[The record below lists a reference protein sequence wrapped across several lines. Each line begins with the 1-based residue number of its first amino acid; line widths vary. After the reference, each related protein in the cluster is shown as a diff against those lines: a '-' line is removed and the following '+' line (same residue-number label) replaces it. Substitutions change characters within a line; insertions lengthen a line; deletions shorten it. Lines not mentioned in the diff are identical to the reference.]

1 MADIRG
7 PPDLVEKLT
16 IIQRAADV
24 TDVQLAAIQRI
35 TGLTWVNISEYA
47 PDQLKSLA
55 YVADAH
61 EVQLQRAN
69 IAQQLASERIPLAE
83 SNANTEIRY
92 GFGELHKG
100 LSSLASVLDAK
111 NYISNITKFAGQ
123 DKPGK
128 TEKFDDWVRQV
139 ERVKALKNLD
149 DAAMRDICASTL
161 THAAADYCSRVI
173 AEKKDITWVQ
183 LRSLLKERYA
193 SVATEFT
200 ARYALRQIKQKPDES
215 VQGLSERIM
224 KIAEAA
230 YSPEQR
236 NSPLFKS
243 EIIDILIGA
252 VHDHGAMKKMIN
264 TRPTSFDKG
273 VELALSAQHAETIY
287 QMFRQNAHSRSNAG
301 YQARVEQPMEVSA
314 IKRLAQSDGR
324 MSNEQATL
332 INGLVHS
339 QKQTNAAIR
348 ELASQLQ
355 TLSVEDFAEEYS
367 SSSEEESEPA
377 ELEYVAALGGS
388 SAEWRI
394 GKKDRTSKRGDGV
407 EHKSVKFQNSKQKGR
422 TTSPPPY
429 GNKNGSRGGYVSR
442 SRVRWASRSP
452 SRSESEYERSASP
465 RYKHREDK
473 SPHRSKRGSS
483 PYRSRVRESD
493 RGTSERQRH
502 DDYSL
507 DRCFHCHEEGHQRR
521 DCLALRRVMETKKL
535 RGTSGRRHLN

>member
-16 IIQRAADV
+16 ILQRAADV
-24 TDVQLAAIQRI
+24 TDVQLATIQRI

-61 EVQLQRAN
+61 EIQLQRAN
-69 IAQQLASERIPLAE
+69 LAQQLASERIPLAE
-83 SNANTEIRY
+83 TNANTEIRH

-139 ERVKALKNLD
+139 DRVKALKNLD

-173 AEKKDITWVQ
+173 EEKKDITWVQ
-183 LRSLLKERYA
+183 LRTLLKERYA

-215 VQGLSERIM
+215 VQGIAERIM
-224 KIAEAA
+224 KLAEAA
-230 YSPEQR
+230 YSPEDR
-236 NSPLFKS
+236 KSPLFKS

-264 TRPTSFDKG
+264 NRPTSFDKG

-287 QMFRQNAHSRSNAG
+287 QMFRQNAHSRGNTA

-314 IKRLAQSDGR
+314 IKRLAQNDGR

-355 TLSVEDFAEEYS
+355 TLSVEDLAEDYP
-367 SSSEEESEPA
+367 SSSEEESEPE
-377 ELEYVAALGGS
+377 ELDYVAALGGS
-388 SAEWRI
+388 SAERRM
-394 GKKDRTSKRGDGV
+394 GKKDRTFKRGDGL
-407 EHKSVKFQNSKQKGR
+407 EHKPTKFQNGKQKGR

-429 GNKNGSRGGYVSR
+429 GNKNGSKGGYASR
-442 SRVRWASRSP
+442 NRVRWASRSP
-452 SRSESEYERSASP
+452 SRSESEYERPASP
-465 RYKHREDK
+465 RYERREDK
-473 SPHRSKRGSS
+473 SPYRSKRGSS
-483 PYRSRVRESD
+483 PYRSRVQDSD
-493 RGTSERQRH
+493 REMSERQRQ

-507 DRCFHCHEEGHQRR
+507 DRCYHCHKEGHQKK
-521 DCLALRRVMETKKL
+521 DCKKL
-535 RGTSGRRHLN
+535 RVTSGRRHLN